1 MVDPTMKPE
10 GYGEVIQKLLGRL
23 SPEERLRGIP
33 LEVRLR
39 GIPVEERLRG
49 IPLEERLRGIP
60 LEERLRGIPLE
71 ERLRGIS
78 REQVVLAMPDEILRV
93 LSDDYIQS
101 LPAQVQH
108 AIRER
113 LGHRG

>member
-1 MVDPTMKPE
+1 MVAPTMKPE
-10 GYGEVIQKLLGRL
+10 GYGELIQKLLGRL
-23 SPEERLRGIP
+23 SAEE
-33 LEVRLR
+33 RLR

-49 IPLEERLRGIP
+49 L
-60 LEERLRGIPLE
+60 
-71 ERLRGIS
+71 S

-101 LPAQVQH
+101 LPAQLQH

-113 LGHRG
+113 LGRRG

>member
-60 LEERLRGIPLE
+60 LEERLRGI
-71 ERLRGIS
+71 S